1 MEKYESII
9 IKVINQF
16 QGLDYHLKEDLKQE
30 LRIFIYQNKVK
41 IESEAEKIERY
52 LFVTL
57 KRQVINW
64 LKHSKYRKYYSLNQI
79 TESGDE
85 YVDLIVSKEPEDCEI
100 EQLDILDSLDNILNK
115 QEKILINE
123 YFRKGLTYK
132 EIGKRYDVSAD
143 TVRRRLSKIL
153 DKIRRW
159 WI

>member
-64 LKHSKYRKYYSLNQI
+64 LKHSKYRKYI
-79 TESGDE
+79 H
-85 YVDLIVSKEPEDCEI
+85 
-100 EQLDILDSLDNILNK
+100 
-115 QEKILINE
+115 
-123 YFRKGLTYK
+123 
-132 EIGKRYDVSAD
+132 
-143 TVRRRLSKIL
+143 
-153 DKIRRW
+153 
-159 WI
+159 